1 MPIWR
6 WYGGIAGCWNLGK
19 GEFDYLYALMQGMF
33 TIRLK
38 AFFLSAIFTGN
49 FLVVCRCSAGAV
61 GSSDLVRMGAI
72 HMHCCC
78 RQKAMPCKDKK
89 SCPGTQAVK
98 FNLLEK
104 KAAATVQV
112 SPADGMVKLRYIVP
126 AIEGRL
132 VQVNTSFC
140 PLPPYPPPD
149 RLALYRCYLI

>member
-1 MPIWR
+1 
-6 WYGGIAGCWNLGK
+6 
-19 GEFDYLYALMQGMF
+19 MQGMF

-61 GSSDLVRMGAI
+61 GSSDLVCMGGV
-72 HMHCCC
+72 HTHCCC
-78 RQKAMPCKDKK
+78 HQKAMPCRRKK
-89 SCPGTQAVK
+89 GCPGTEAVK

-104 KAAATVQV
+104 KAAAKVRV
-112 SPADGMVKLRYIVP
+112 SPADMMLTPGYIVP
-126 AIEGRL
+126 ATEGRL